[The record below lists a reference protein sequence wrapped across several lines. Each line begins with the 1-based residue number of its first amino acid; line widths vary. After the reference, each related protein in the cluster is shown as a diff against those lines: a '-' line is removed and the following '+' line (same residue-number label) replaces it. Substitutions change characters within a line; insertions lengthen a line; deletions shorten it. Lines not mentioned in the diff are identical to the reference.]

1 MLLKVSGTFGWFE
14 RRSATFDG
22 ELSMR
27 PRLLSRVLYVNNG
40 MATIS
45 SYALKVVREREV
57 VDL

>member
-1 MLLKVSGTFGWFE
+1 MGLSVGLKEGLPLLMASSQCDT
-14 RRSATFDG
+14 
-22 ELSMR
+22 R
-27 PRLLSRVLYVNNG
+27 PLSRILYVNNG